1 MTRTLRRYWRGC
13 QEQWGKAGGKKL
25 YLKDIASFE
34 TKTAVTIFHLQNN
47 NNNDTILAELKLI
60 LQEVKDIEEKED
72 EEGSMTYIL
81 HDIPTLNICKFISK
95 IPGQDTKPFK
105 GWSGRQHDNRK

>member
-1 MTRTLRRYWRGC
+1 M
-13 QEQWGKAGGKKL
+13 
-25 YLKDIASFE
+25 
-34 TKTAVTIFHLQNN
+34 TIFHLQNN

-81 HDIPTLNICKFISK
+81 HDIPTLNIRKFIPK